1 MNGIILYLP
10 SNNYYSFHGGQNGE
24 NVATTVGAKK
34 PFLHKTRSQFTVQP
48 KKLCEL
54 SPFTSRMWTGEQVN
68 QKVDLIHSTLYEYE
82 MWPSITKDN
91 SKYARFRRAKTTSRL
106 N

>member
-34 PFLHKTRSQFTVQP
+34 PFLH
-48 KKLCEL
+48 
-54 SPFTSRMWTGEQVN
+54 
-68 QKVDLIHSTLYEYE
+68 VDREA
-82 MWPSITKDN
+82 
-91 SKYARFRRAKTTSRL
+91 SKPES
-106 N
+106 

>member
-48 KKLCEL
+48 KKFSNFPLHL
-54 SPFTSRMWTGEQVN
+54 QD
-68 QKVDLIHSTLYEYE
+68 VDRGA
-82 MWPSITKDN
+82 
-91 SKYARFRRAKTTSRL
+91 SKPES
-106 N
+106 

>member
-34 PFLHKTRSQFTVQP
+34 PFLHKTAHSSLFNP
-48 KKLCEL
+48 KSLVI
-54 SPFTSRMWTGEQVN
+54 SPFTYRMWTGEQVN

-82 MWPSITKDN
+82 MWPSITTDT
-91 SKYARFRRAKTTSRL
+91 SKYARFRWAKTTSRL